1 MKSVLT
7 VRDESGLVRHGTLLM
22 IGTLVGAVCNAA
34 FHMVVGRE
42 QVLSNAEYGSLVA
55 MLGIILAVSTPMLA
69 LQNTLAHFIST
80 RERAGRR
87 DEILPFFLHWAMVFT
102 VVSAVIV
109 LGAWLFRAPL
119 AAFWNVRPVLMVTTL
134 VVLAGSLWMNLFYG
148 LLQGMQAFG
157 WLAWAPQ
164 AWGLTRLVLG
174 AAFTLG
180 ISATATAALAAQG
193 IGVAVVL
200 LLGVG
205 ALLSLHLPKG
215 SAVRRPPGS
224 YRYLGSALLCLGGYA
239 MLMNLDAALA
249 KRYFDAETAGLF
261 AKAAIIARTA
271 VFLPVPI
278 ATALFPKVSSAG
290 DLSHDSWWLL
300 GKALAY
306 AGLLIGAAVGVCLV
320 WPALPWTILYGTW
333 SPEIADSAATMT
345 RAMVLAMAPL
355 ALAYLLLNF
364 EMAQRQFRQSFV
376 LVPAGLA
383 YVAGVAL
390 LHTHPLQ
397 IPAVLGALNLAVLL
411 WLVRAVLRRRA
422 SPVRSGRE
430 QPET

>member
-1 MKSVLT
+1 MNAAPAG
-7 VRDESGLVRHGTLLM
+7 RDASGLFRHGSMLVA
-22 IGTLVGAVCNAA
+22 GTLTGAVCNAA

-42 QVLSNAEYGSLVA
+42 RVLPNAEYGSLVA
-55 MLGIILAVSTPMLA
+55 MLGIILVVSTPMLA

-80 RERAGRR
+80 RDRAGRHE
-87 DEILPFFLHWAMVFT
+87 EILPFFLHW
-102 VVSAVIV
+102 VVLFAGISAAIV
-109 LGAWLFRAPL
+109 TGAWFFREPL
-119 AAFWNVRPVLMVTTL
+119 AAFWNVGPGLMFMTFA
-134 VVLAGSLWMNLFYG
+134 VLAASLWMSLFQG

-164 AWGLTRLVLG
+164 AWGVTRLVLG
-174 AAFTLG
+174 ALLA
-180 ISATATAALAAQG
+180 IAVSATATAALAAQG

-200 LLGVG
+200 LLCTWALVRMHLTRGG
-205 ALLSLHLPKG
+205 A
-215 SAVRRPPGS
+215 VERPPGS
-224 YRYLGSALLCLGGYA
+224 YRYLGSALLCLAGYA

-261 AKAAIIARTA
+261 AKAATIARTA

-290 DLSHDSWWLL
+290 ELSPESWGLL
-300 GKALAY
+300 GRALAF
-306 AGLLIGAAVGVCLV
+306 AGLLIGAAVAVCV
-320 WPALPWTILYGTW
+320 VFPVLPWTILYGAW
-333 SPEIADSAATMT
+333 PPEAATSAAALT

-364 EMAQRQFRQSFV
+364 EMAQRHFRRSLL

-390 LHTHPLQ
+390 FHAHPLH
-397 IPAVLGALNLAVLL
+397 IPAVLGTLNLAVCL
-411 WLVRAVLRRRA
+411 WLVRAVFRRRA
-422 SPVRSGRE
+422 RG
-430 QPET
+430 

>member
-180 ISATATAALAAQG
+180 ISATATAALAA
-193 IGVAVVL
+193 
-200 LLGVG
+200 
-205 ALLSLHLPKG
+205 
-215 SAVRRPPGS
+215 
-224 YRYLGSALLCLGGYA
+224 
-239 MLMNLDAALA
+239 
-249 KRYFDAETAGLF
+249 
-261 AKAAIIARTA
+261 
-271 VFLPVPI
+271 
-278 ATALFPKVSSAG
+278 
-290 DLSHDSWWLL
+290 
-300 GKALAY
+300 
-306 AGLLIGAAVGVCLV
+306 
-320 WPALPWTILYGTW
+320 TW
-333 SPEIADSAATMT
+333 C
-345 RAMVLAMAPL
+345 
-355 ALAYLLLNF
+355 
-364 EMAQRQFRQSFV
+364 
-376 LVPAGLA
+376 
-383 YVAGVAL
+383 
-390 LHTHPLQ
+390 
-397 IPAVLGALNLAVLL
+397 
-411 WLVRAVLRRRA
+411 
-422 SPVRSGRE
+422 
-430 QPET
+430 